1 MTSISGFID
10 GILDGTIPPEN
21 RDHYLNIVSVEI
33 KRLSRL
39 VRTLLDL
46 SRIQCGERKFT
57 MVDFDVSEMAMMIL
71 FSFET
76 QIDTKKLE
84 IEFDGAERTFVL
96 ADSDAIH
103 QVLYNLIDNAV
114 KFSYESGVL
123 RVKITEQDKN
133 VAIEVYNEGK
143 GIPENDLPHVFDRFY
158 KADKSRGLDK
168 TGVGLGLFIV
178 KAILQAHGE
187 DISVK
192 SEEGKNCSFMLTL
205 PKGTDPNASKNAKR
219 NREN

>member
-1 MTSISGFID
+1 
-10 GILDGTIPPEN
+10 
-21 RDHYLNIVSVEI
+21 
-33 KRLSRL
+33 
-39 VRTLLDL
+39 
-46 SRIQCGERKFT
+46 
-57 MVDFDVSEMAMMIL
+57 
-71 FSFET
+71 
-76 QIDTKKLE
+76 
-84 IEFDGAERTFVL
+84 
-96 ADSDAIH
+96 
-103 QVLYNLIDNAV
+103 VLYNLIDNAV

>member
-1 MTSISGFID
+1 MLSLSAKPK
-10 GILDGTIPPEN
+10 TI
-21 RDHYLNIVSVEI
+21 
-33 KRLSRL
+33 
-39 VRTLLDL
+39 TL
-46 SRIQCGERKFT
+46 RIQNPWPHATDSTIYER
-57 MVDFDVSEMAMMIL
+57 M
-71 FSFET
+71 
-76 QIDTKKLE
+76 
-84 IEFDGAERTFVL
+84 
-96 ADSDAIH
+96 
-103 QVLYNLIDNAV
+103 
-114 KFSYESGVL
+114 
-123 RVKITEQDKN
+123 
-133 VAIEVYNEGK
+133 
-143 GIPENDLPHVFDRFY
+143 FDRFY